1 MWLYLPPQSLSVK
14 ESVFAFYYHYSFITL
29 VLWFRNHLWTFVVN
43 MCSNG
48 LLISNWKFSQVA
60 ETSDVVQ
67 WLYLLTLLFCMF
79 FHFWGSNALR
89 VKTIIAVLKLTLMFL
104 KLTNPLDR
112 YNFNFNVVSQSLTVI
127 QYSSVQH
134 PNMPNIL

>member
-1 MWLYLPPQSLSVK
+1 M
-14 ESVFAFYYHYSFITL
+14 
-29 VLWFRNHLWTFVVN
+29 
-43 MCSNG
+43 
-48 LLISNWKFSQVA
+48 
-60 ETSDVVQ
+60 VQ

-79 FHFWGSNALR
+79 FHFWGSNALG